1 MKAFRSSTSL
11 VRYLPFATR
20 NQGVLF
26 VKQHRTPLIDSSAPT
41 ETTMR
46 KFLMILLR
54 SLGAGC
60 EY

>member
-1 MKAFRSSTSL
+1 MKVFRSLTSL

-26 VKQHRTPLIDSSAPT
+26 LKQRRTPSIDSSTPR
-41 ETTMR
+41 ESSMR
-46 KFLMILLR
+46 RFLMILLR